1 MDDSTLDKWKRTQ
14 DNGKILYDKFPQYNL
29 ATKER
34 NEVQRFKQF
43 CNYFGRVLD
52 VGSGPVIPSYLEDN
66 RNISK
71 AFGIDPLIS
80 NQSSKSEIIL
90 LKAIGEYLPFQN
102 DYFDTISFA
111 TSFDHVINP
120 KTALIETKRVLNPKG
135 SVIFWIEKEVMRPS
149 IIQRGINKAK
159 RILET
164 KIQTSQSEEFVK
176 QKQIID
182 SLENIPNCADKF
194 HLQHIRDKE
203 FRDLANSTGFKL
215 IDEEHLDEFSVFLK
229 FIK

>member
-1 MDDSTLDKWKRTQ
+1 MDDPTLDKWKRTQ

-29 ATKER
+29 ATKGR
-34 NEVQRFKQF
+34 NEVKKFKQF
-43 CNYFGRVLD
+43 CDYFGRVLD

-66 RNISK
+66 QNISK

-120 KTALIETKRVLNPKG
+120 KATLIETKRVLNPKG
-135 SVIFWIEKEVMRPS
+135 NVIFWIEKEVIKPS
-149 IIQRGINKAK
+149 IIHRGINKAK

-164 KIQTSQSEEFVK
+164 KIQTSQSREIAE
-176 QKQIID
+176 QKQIIE

-203 FRDLANSTGFKL
+203 FRNLANSVGFRL
-215 IDEEHLDEFSVFLK
+215 VDEEHLDEFSVFLK
-229 FIK
+229 FMK